1 MARGATQSMRGAK
14 WGHKRPDLVVFDD
27 VEDDDTVANQ
37 EVRNGFKQHVLSM
50 VLPIGGDTA
59 DIRIFGTILHL
70 DSMLENYMP
79 EYQVPEEIKDK
90 EQYLVREDLCTY
102 CTYDDVDW
110 HSMRFKAHD
119 KDFEH
124 ILWPEKFTESRL
136 KKILRSYFRR
146 GYPEGYAQEYLNYP
160 IDDATAYFKRDNFLP
175 YEKFG
180 QEPLNY
186 YIGTDFAVTTK
197 NRADYSVFVV
207 AGVNSEGYLIIVDV
221 IRERMDAL
229 EISETLSLLQKRY
242 SPEWIAVEKGTI
254 WNAIKPAIERDMLI
268 TSNFMNFN
276 EIASTL
282 DKTARARSMQNRM
295 RAGAVKFTKDRDWY
309 PVFEEELTRF
319 PKDVHDDQVDAFSI
333 IGLGLAD
340 IMDAPTVEE
349 LDWEEYE
356 EELDLYSFATTGNKY
371 TGY

>member
-1 MARGATQSMRGAK
+1 
-14 WGHKRPDLVVFDD
+14 
-27 VEDDDTVANQ
+27 
-37 EVRNGFKQHVLSM
+37 
-50 VLPIGGDTA
+50 
-59 DIRIFGTILHL
+59 
-70 DSMLENYMP
+70 
-79 EYQVPEEIKDK
+79 
-90 EQYLVREDLCTY
+90 
-102 CTYDDVDW
+102 
-110 HSMRFKAHD
+110 
-119 KDFEH
+119 
-124 ILWPEKFTESRL
+124 
-136 KKILRSYFRR
+136 
-146 GYPEGYAQEYLNYP
+146 
-160 IDDATAYFKRDNFLP
+160 
-175 YEKFG
+175 
-180 QEPLNY
+180 
-186 YIGTDFAVTTK
+186 
-197 NRADYSVFVV
+197 
-207 AGVNSEGYLIIVDV
+207 
-221 IRERMDAL
+221 
-229 EISETLSLLQKRY
+229 LQKRY